1 MTVGFK
7 TNFRQALCVA
17 EKLARLPRQLGRA
30 ALELICP
37 SCCAVCRT
45 EISDSKEILCGECW
59 QQLRDNLQSRSC
71 PVCGHNTGPYAL
83 IEGRCHRCQRRRP
96 QVGHVVR
103 VGEYD
108 GVLRQLIL
116 QFKFH
121 RQSHLDCF
129 LGGLLASAMVG
140 DSGLA
145 QADLLVPIP
154 LHWRRKW
161 SRSYNQ
167 SELLAREAARI
178 LKSQNYP
185 IRLAGDLVRIRHTQP
200 QTSLATS
207 HRLINLHNAF
217 AVCRGI
223 DLSGKHICLVDDVT
237 TTGTT
242 LRVAAH
248 TLKKAGAA
256 RVSAAVLAVAAND

>member
-1 MTVGFK
+1 MNEVLRAG
-7 TNFRQALCVA
+7 
-17 EKLARLPRQLGRA
+17 EKVDPKPRRPSRGV
-30 ALELICP
+30 LELICP
-37 SCCAVCRT
+37 SSCIVCRQ
-45 EISDSKEILCGECW
+45 EIPASREILCPDCW
-59 QQLRDNLQSRSC
+59 AQLRENLQTRYC

-83 IEGRCHRCQRRRP
+83 IGGRCHRCQNRRP
-96 QVGHVVR
+96 QVSHVVR

-108 GVLRQLIL
+108 GILRQLIL
-116 QFKFH
+116 LFKFH
-121 RQSHLDCF
+121 RQSQLDHF
-129 LGGLLASAMVG
+129 LGSLLASAMIG
-140 DSGLA
+140 DS
-145 QADLLVPIP
+145 DLEPVDFLVPIP

-167 SELLAREAARI
+167 SELIARETMRI
-178 LKSQNYP
+178 LQPHRDSL
-185 IRLAGDLVRIRHTQP
+185 RLAGDLVRIRHTQP
-200 QTSLATS
+200 QTSLAAS

-217 AVCRGI
+217 AVCRGV
-223 DLSGKHICLVDDVT
+223 DLTGKHICLIDDVT